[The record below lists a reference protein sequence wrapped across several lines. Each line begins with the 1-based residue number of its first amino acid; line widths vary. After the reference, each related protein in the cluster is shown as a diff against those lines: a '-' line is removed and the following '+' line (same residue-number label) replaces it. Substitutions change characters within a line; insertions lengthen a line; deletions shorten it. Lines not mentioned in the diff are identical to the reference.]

1 METENLDR
9 VRGRRETAARL
20 NVCERTLVRLE
31 KAGAIKRTQVGE
43 RKVGYTS
50 KFLPVPMMDAN
61 RLRSNRYGRGAHGWK
76 RSLWVIPM
84 CCATWKTTFTNAHGN
99 QGTTRT

>member
-43 RKVGYTS
+43 RKVGYG
-50 KFLPVPMMDAN
+50 PVA
-61 RLRSNRYGRGAHGWK
+61 K
-76 RSLWVIPM
+76 QV
-84 CCATWKTTFTNAHGN
+84 
-99 QGTTRT
+99 